1 MRKQPE
7 DKIIMNLRTL
17 LKPHIPV
24 SIPDYGLSYSLS
36 AVRTSRSIRTF
47 AFILVFTLLSLIF
60 VLVAIPWVQTVTG
73 EGQVTALIPN
83 QRPQTVQ
90 AQIKGRLVRWFVT
103 EGQYVQAGDTI
114 AILEDIDS
122 KFLDI
127 NLIENQSKQ
136 LEALKD
142 RKKQIEAQVDVFR
155 RQVDAER
162 QAREAGVAAA
172 KQKLQ
177 QAIQKRIAAE
187 ATVKQADLDY
197 EIAKTRYEDRKQ
209 LFEKGLRSQRDY
221 ERDRLDLQRSEVS
234 LTKAQTDA
242 EGARRNE
249 QEEKSNVT
257 NKESEGS
264 SKILKV
270 MSDETKALET
280 IASLE
285 NSIAKGTSELN
296 TVLSRRDAA
305 IVRSPVN
312 GKVVRLLKLGSGETL
327 KQGEEIAIIVPE
339 ANSLAVELMISG
351 NDAPLLSVGRK
362 VRLQF
367 DGFPGFQISGWPS
380 VSVGTFGG
388 IVSVIDAVDDEKSSG
403 KFRVVIRP
411 DPSDEQWPES
421 KFLRPGTR
429 SLGWMQLNTV
439 TLGFELWRQ
448 FNGFPPTVDKPKDGK
463 KSKKDDD
470 SEE

>member
-1 MRKQPE
+1 MKL
-7 DKIIMNLRTL
+7 MSLF
-17 LKPHIPV
+17 KPHIPQ
-24 SIPDYGLSYSLS
+24 SIPNHGLSYSLT
-36 AVRTSRSIRTF
+36 AVRTSRSMRVF
-47 AFILVFTLLSLIF
+47 AFLLLFLLVSLII
-60 VLVAIPWVQTVTG
+60 VLVGIPWVQTVNG
-73 EGQVTALIPN
+73 DGQVTALIPN

-90 AQIKGRLVRWFVT
+90 AQIKGRLEKWYVT
-103 EGQYVQAGDTI
+103 EGQFVQAGDTI

-122 KFLDI
+122 KFLDF

-136 LEALKD
+136 LEALKE
-142 RKKQIEAQVDVFR
+142 RKNQIEMQVQVFR
-155 RQVDAER
+155 QQVEAER
-162 QAREAGVAAA
+162 NAREAGVMAS

-177 QAIQKRIAAE
+177 QSIQKRIAAE
-187 ATVKQADLDY
+187 ATVKQAELDY
-197 EIAKTRYEDRKQ
+197 DIAKTRFEDRKQ
-209 LFEKGLRSQRDY
+209 LFEKGLRSQRDF
-221 ERDRLDLQRSEVS
+221 ERDRMDLQRSEVS

-249 QEEKSNVT
+249 QEERSNVI

-264 SKILKV
+264 SKIFKV
-270 MSDETKALET
+270 MSDETKAMET

-296 TVLSRRDAA
+296 TALARRNAA

-312 GKVVRLLKLGSGETL
+312 GKVVRLLTLGSGETL
-327 KQGEEIAIIVPE
+327 KQGQEIAIIVPD

-388 IVSVIDAVDDEKSSG
+388 IISVIDAVDDEKSSG
-403 KFRVVIRP
+403 KFRVVVRP
-411 DPSDEQWPES
+411 DPNDEQWPES

>member
-1 MRKQPE
+1 MKL
-7 DKIIMNLRTL
+7 MSLF
-17 LKPHIPV
+17 KPHIPQ
-24 SIPDYGLSYSLS
+24 SIPNHGLSYSLT
-36 AVRTSRSIRTF
+36 AVRTSRSMRVF
-47 AFILVFTLLSLIF
+47 AFLLLFLLVSLII
-60 VLVAIPWVQTVTG
+60 VLVGIPWVQTVNG
-73 EGQVTALIPN
+73 DGQVTALIPN

-90 AQIKGRLVRWFVT
+90 VQIKGRLQKWYIT
-103 EGQYVQAGDTI
+103 EGQFVQAGDTI

-122 KFLDI
+122 KFLDF

-136 LEALKD
+136 LEALKE
-142 RKKQIEAQVDVFR
+142 RKNQIEMQVQVFR
-155 RQVDAER
+155 QQVEAER
-162 QAREAGVAAA
+162 NAREAGVMAS

-177 QAIQKRIAAE
+177 QSIQKRIAAE
-187 ATVKQADLDY
+187 ATVKQAELDY
-197 EIAKTRYEDRKQ
+197 DIAKTRFEDRKQ
-209 LFEKGLRSQRDY
+209 LFEKGLRSQRDF

-249 QEEKSNVT
+249 QEERSNVI
-257 NKESEGS
+257 NKDSEGS
-264 SKILKV
+264 SKIFKV
-270 MSDETKALET
+270 MSDETKAMET

-296 TVLSRRDAA
+296 TALARRNAA

-312 GKVVRLLKLGSGETL
+312 GKVVRLLTLGSGETL
-327 KQGEEIAIIVPE
+327 KQGQEIAIIVPD

-388 IVSVIDAVDDEKSSG
+388 IISVIDAVDDEKSSG
-403 KFRVVIRP
+403 KFRVVVRP
-411 DPSDEQWPES
+411 DPNDEQWPES

>member
-1 MRKQPE
+1 MKL
-7 DKIIMNLRTL
+7 MSLF
-17 LKPHIPV
+17 KPHIPQ
-24 SIPDYGLSYSLS
+24 SIPNHGLSYSLT
-36 AVRTSRSIRTF
+36 AVRTSRSMRVF
-47 AFILVFTLLSLIF
+47 AFLLLFLLVSLII
-60 VLVAIPWVQTVTG
+60 VLVGIPWVQTVNG
-73 EGQVTALIPN
+73 DGQVTALIPN

-90 AQIKGRLVRWFVT
+90 AQIKGRLEKWYVT
-103 EGQYVQAGDTI
+103 EGQFVQAGDTI

-122 KFLDI
+122 KFLDF

-136 LEALKD
+136 LEALKE
-142 RKKQIEAQVDVFR
+142 RKNQIEMQVQVFR
-155 RQVDAER
+155 QQVEAER
-162 QAREAGVAAA
+162 NAREAGVMAS

-177 QAIQKRIAAE
+177 QSIQKRIAAE
-187 ATVKQADLDY
+187 ATVKQAELDY
-197 EIAKTRYEDRKQ
+197 DIAKTRFEDRKQ
-209 LFEKGLRSQRDY
+209 LFEKGLRSQRDF

-249 QEEKSNVT
+249 QEERSNVI
-257 NKESEGS
+257 NKDSEGS
-264 SKILKV
+264 SKIFKV
-270 MSDETKALET
+270 MSDETKAMET

-296 TVLSRRDAA
+296 TALARRNAA

-312 GKVVRLLKLGSGETL
+312 GKVVRLLTLGSGETL
-327 KQGEEIAIIVPE
+327 KQGQEIAIIVPD

-388 IVSVIDAVDDEKSSG
+388 IISVIDAVDDEKSSG
-403 KFRVVIRP
+403 KFRVVVRP
-411 DPSDEQWPES
+411 DPNDEQWPES

-463 KSKKDDD
+463 KSKKDDE

>member
-1 MRKQPE
+1 MKL
-7 DKIIMNLRTL
+7 MSLF
-17 LKPHIPV
+17 KPHIPQ
-24 SIPDYGLSYSLS
+24 SIPNHGLSYSLT
-36 AVRTSRSIRTF
+36 AVRTSRSMRVF
-47 AFILVFTLLSLIF
+47 AFLLLFLLVSLII
-60 VLVAIPWVQTVTG
+60 VLVGIPWVQTVNG
-73 EGQVTALIPN
+73 DGQVTALIPN

-90 AQIKGRLVRWFVT
+90 AQIKGRLEKWYIT
-103 EGQYVQAGDTI
+103 EGQFVQAGDTI

-122 KFLDI
+122 KFLDF

-136 LEALKD
+136 LEALKE
-142 RKKQIEAQVDVFR
+142 RKNQIEMQVQVFR
-155 RQVDAER
+155 QQVEAER
-162 QAREAGVAAA
+162 NAREAGVMAS

-177 QAIQKRIAAE
+177 QSIQKRIAAE
-187 ATVKQADLDY
+187 ATVKQAELDY
-197 EIAKTRYEDRKQ
+197 DIAKTRFEDRKQ
-209 LFEKGLRSQRDY
+209 LFEKGLRSQRDF
-221 ERDRLDLQRSEVS
+221 ERDRMDLQRSEVS

-249 QEEKSNVT
+249 QEERSNVI

-264 SKILKV
+264 SKIFKV
-270 MSDETKALET
+270 MSDETKAMET

-296 TVLSRRDAA
+296 TALARRNAA

-312 GKVVRLLKLGSGETL
+312 GKVVRLLTLGSGETL
-327 KQGEEIAIIVPE
+327 KQGQEIAIIVPD

-388 IVSVIDAVDDEKSSG
+388 IISVIDAVDDEKSSG
-403 KFRVVIRP
+403 KFRVVVRP
-411 DPSDEQWPES
+411 DPNDEQWPES

>member
-1 MRKQPE
+1 MKL
-7 DKIIMNLRTL
+7 MSLF
-17 LKPHIPV
+17 KPHIPQ
-24 SIPDYGLSYSLS
+24 SIPNHGLSYSLT
-36 AVRTSRSIRTF
+36 AVRTSRSMRVF
-47 AFILVFTLLSLIF
+47 AFLLLFLLVSLII
-60 VLVAIPWVQTVTG
+60 VLVGIPWVQTVNG
-73 EGQVTALIPN
+73 DGQVTALIPN

-90 AQIKGRLVRWFVT
+90 AQIKGRLEKWYVT
-103 EGQYVQAGDTI
+103 EGQFVQAGDTI

-122 KFLDI
+122 KFLDF

-136 LEALKD
+136 LEALKE
-142 RKKQIEAQVDVFR
+142 RKNQIEMQVQVFR
-155 RQVDAER
+155 QQVEAER
-162 QAREAGVAAA
+162 NAREAGVMAS

-177 QAIQKRIAAE
+177 QSIQTRIAAE
-187 ATVKQADLDY
+187 ATVKQAELDY
-197 EIAKTRYEDRKQ
+197 DIAKTRFEDRKQ
-209 LFEKGLRSQRDY
+209 LFEKGLRSQRDF
-221 ERDRLDLQRSEVS
+221 ERDRMDLQRSEVS

-249 QEEKSNVT
+249 QEERSNVI

-264 SKILKV
+264 SKIFKV
-270 MSDETKALET
+270 MSDETKAMET

-296 TVLSRRDAA
+296 TALARRNAA

-312 GKVVRLLKLGSGETL
+312 GKVVRLLTLGSGETL
-327 KQGEEIAIIVPE
+327 KQGQEIAIIVPD

-388 IVSVIDAVDDEKSSG
+388 IISVIDAVDDEKSSG
-403 KFRVVIRP
+403 KFRVVVRP
-411 DPSDEQWPES
+411 DPNDEQWPES
-421 KFLRPGTR
+421 KYLRPGTR

-448 FNGFPPTVDKPKDGK
+448 FNGFPPTVDKPKDEK
-463 KSKKDDD
+463 KSKKVDD

>member
-1 MRKQPE
+1 MKL
-7 DKIIMNLRTL
+7 MSLF
-17 LKPHIPV
+17 KPHIPQ
-24 SIPDYGLSYSLS
+24 SIPNHGLSYSLT
-36 AVRTSRSIRTF
+36 AVRTSRSMRVF
-47 AFILVFTLLSLIF
+47 AFLLLFLLVSLII
-60 VLVAIPWVQTVTG
+60 VLVGIPWVQTVNG
-73 EGQVTALIPN
+73 DGQVTALIPN

-90 AQIKGRLVRWFVT
+90 AQIKGRLEKWYVT
-103 EGQYVQAGDTI
+103 EGQFVQAGDTI

-122 KFLDI
+122 KFLDF

-136 LEALKD
+136 LEALKE
-142 RKKQIEAQVDVFR
+142 RKNQIEMQVQVFR
-155 RQVDAER
+155 QQVEAER
-162 QAREAGVAAA
+162 NAREAGVMAS

-177 QAIQKRIAAE
+177 QSIQKRIAAE
-187 ATVKQADLDY
+187 ATVKQAELDY
-197 EIAKTRYEDRKQ
+197 DIAKTRFEDRKQ
-209 LFEKGLRSQRDY
+209 LFEKGLRSQRDF
-221 ERDRLDLQRSEVS
+221 ERDRMDLQRSEVS

-249 QEEKSNVT
+249 QEERSNVI

-264 SKILKV
+264 SKIFKV
-270 MSDETKALET
+270 MSDETKAMET

-296 TVLSRRDAA
+296 TALARRNAA

-312 GKVVRLLKLGSGETL
+312 GKVVRLLTLGSGETL
-327 KQGEEIAIIVPE
+327 KQGQEIAIIVPD

-388 IVSVIDAVDDEKSSG
+388 IISVIDAVDDEKSSG
-403 KFRVVIRP
+403 KFRVVVRP
-411 DPSDEQWPES
+411 DPNDEQWPES
-421 KFLRPGTR
+421 KYLRPGTR

-448 FNGFPPTVDKPKDGK
+448 FNGFPPTVDKPK
-463 KSKKDDD
+463 
-470 SEE
+470 EEPAVIEPRISIK

>member
-1 MRKQPE
+1 MKL
-7 DKIIMNLRTL
+7 MSLF
-17 LKPHIPV
+17 KPHIPQ
-24 SIPDYGLSYSLS
+24 SIPNHGLSYSLT
-36 AVRTSRSIRTF
+36 AVRTSRSMRVF
-47 AFILVFTLLSLIF
+47 AFLLLFLLVSLII
-60 VLVAIPWVQTVTG
+60 VLVGIPWVQTVNG
-73 EGQVTALIPN
+73 DGQVTALIPN

-90 AQIKGRLVRWFVT
+90 AQIKGRLEKWYVT
-103 EGQYVQAGDTI
+103 EGQFVQAGDTI

-122 KFLDI
+122 KFLDF

-136 LEALKD
+136 LEALKE
-142 RKKQIEAQVDVFR
+142 RKNQIEMQVQVFR
-155 RQVDAER
+155 QQVEAER
-162 QAREAGVAAA
+162 NAREAGVMAS

-177 QAIQKRIAAE
+177 QSIQKRIAAE
-187 ATVKQADLDY
+187 ATVKQAELDY
-197 EIAKTRYEDRKQ
+197 DIAKTRFEDRKQ
-209 LFEKGLRSQRDY
+209 LFEKGLRSQRDF
-221 ERDRLDLQRSEVS
+221 ERDRMDLQRSEVS

-249 QEEKSNVT
+249 QEERSNVI

-264 SKILKV
+264 SKIFKV
-270 MSDETKALET
+270 MSDETKAMET

-296 TVLSRRDAA
+296 TALARRNAA

-312 GKVVRLLKLGSGETL
+312 GKVVRLLTLGSGETL
-327 KQGEEIAIIVPE
+327 KQGQEIAIIVPD

-388 IVSVIDAVDDEKSSG
+388 IISVIDAVDDEKSSG
-403 KFRVVIRP
+403 KFRVVVRP
-411 DPSDEQWPES
+411 DPNDEQWPES
-421 KFLRPGTR
+421 KYLRPGTR

-463 KSKKDDD
+463 KSKKDDE

>member
-1 MRKQPE
+1 MKL
-7 DKIIMNLRTL
+7 MSLF
-17 LKPHIPV
+17 KPHIPQ
-24 SIPDYGLSYSLS
+24 SIPNHGLSYSLT
-36 AVRTSRSIRTF
+36 AVRTSRSMRVF
-47 AFILVFTLLSLIF
+47 AFLLLFLLVSLII
-60 VLVAIPWVQTVTG
+60 VLVGIPWVQTVNG
-73 EGQVTALIPN
+73 DGQVTALIPN

-90 AQIKGRLVRWFVT
+90 VQIKGRLQKWYIT
-103 EGQYVQAGDTI
+103 EGQFVQAGDTI

-122 KFLDI
+122 KFLDF

-136 LEALKD
+136 LEALKE
-142 RKKQIEAQVDVFR
+142 RKNQIEMQVQVFR
-155 RQVDAER
+155 QQVEAER
-162 QAREAGVAAA
+162 NAREAGVMAS

-177 QAIQKRIAAE
+177 QSIQKRIAAE
-187 ATVKQADLDY
+187 ATVKQAELDY
-197 EIAKTRYEDRKQ
+197 DIAKTRFEDRKQ

-221 ERDRLDLQRSEVS
+221 ERDRMDLQRSEVS

-249 QEEKSNVT
+249 QEERSNVI

-264 SKILKV
+264 SKIFKV
-270 MSDETKALET
+270 MSDETKAMET

-296 TVLSRRDAA
+296 TALARRNAA

-312 GKVVRLLKLGSGETL
+312 GKVVRLLTLGSGETL
-327 KQGEEIAIIVPE
+327 KQGQEIAIIVPD

-388 IVSVIDAVDDEKSSG
+388 IISVIDEKSSG
-403 KFRVVIRP
+403 KFRVVVRP
-411 DPSDEQWPES
+411 DPNDEQWPES

-463 KSKKDDD
+463 KSKKDDE

>member
-1 MRKQPE
+1 MR
-7 DKIIMNLRTL
+7 
-17 LKPHIPV
+17 V
-24 SIPDYGLSYSLS
+24 
-36 AVRTSRSIRTF
+36 F
-47 AFILVFTLLSLIF
+47 AFLLLFLLVSLII
-60 VLVAIPWVQTVTG
+60 VLVGIPWVQTVNG
-73 EGQVTALIPN
+73 DGQVTALIPN

-90 AQIKGRLVRWFVT
+90 VQIKGRLQKWYIT
-103 EGQYVQAGDTI
+103 EGQFVQAGDTI

-122 KFLDI
+122 KFLDF

-136 LEALKD
+136 LEALKE
-142 RKKQIEAQVDVFR
+142 RKNQIEMQVQVFR
-155 RQVDAER
+155 QQVEAER
-162 QAREAGVAAA
+162 NAREAGVMAS

-177 QAIQKRIAAE
+177 QSIQKRIAAE
-187 ATVKQADLDY
+187 ATVKQAELDY
-197 EIAKTRYEDRKQ
+197 DIAKTRFEDRKQ

-221 ERDRLDLQRSEVS
+221 ERDRMDLQRSEVS

-249 QEEKSNVT
+249 QEERSNVI

-264 SKILKV
+264 SKIFKV
-270 MSDETKALET
+270 MSDETKAMET

-296 TVLSRRDAA
+296 TALARRNAA

-312 GKVVRLLKLGSGETL
+312 GKVVRLLTLGSGETL
-327 KQGEEIAIIVPE
+327 KQGQEIAIIVPD

-388 IVSVIDAVDDEKSSG
+388 IISVIDAVDDEKSSG
-403 KFRVVIRP
+403 KFRVVVRP
-411 DPSDEQWPES
+411 DPNDEQWPES

-463 KSKKDDD
+463 KSKKDDE

>member
-1 MRKQPE
+1 MS
-7 DKIIMNLRTL
+7 LF
-17 LKPHIPV
+17 KPHIPQ
-24 SIPDYGLSYSLS
+24 SIPNHGLSYSLT
-36 AVRTSRSIRTF
+36 AVRTSRSMRVF
-47 AFILVFTLLSLIF
+47 AFLLLFLLVSLII
-60 VLVAIPWVQTVTG
+60 VLVGIPWVQTVNG
-73 EGQVTALIPN
+73 DGQVTALIPN

-90 AQIKGRLVRWFVT
+90 VQIKGRLQKWYIT
-103 EGQYVQAGDTI
+103 EGQFVQAGDTI

-122 KFLDI
+122 KFLDF

-136 LEALKD
+136 LEALKE
-142 RKKQIEAQVDVFR
+142 RKNQIEMQVQVFR
-155 RQVDAER
+155 QQVEAER
-162 QAREAGVAAA
+162 NAREAGVMAS

-177 QAIQKRIAAE
+177 QSIQKRIAAE
-187 ATVKQADLDY
+187 ATVKQAELDY
-197 EIAKTRYEDRKQ
+197 DIAKTRFEDRKQ

-221 ERDRLDLQRSEVS
+221 ERDRMDLQRSEVS

-249 QEEKSNVT
+249 QEERSNVI

-264 SKILKV
+264 SKIFKV
-270 MSDETKALET
+270 MSDETKAMET

-296 TVLSRRDAA
+296 TALARRNAA

-312 GKVVRLLKLGSGETL
+312 GKVVRLLTLGSGETL
-327 KQGEEIAIIVPE
+327 KQGQEIAIIVPD

-388 IVSVIDAVDDEKSSG
+388 IISVIDAVDDEKSSG
-403 KFRVVIRP
+403 KFRVVVRP
-411 DPSDEQWPES
+411 DPNDEQWPES

-463 KSKKDDD
+463 KSKKDDE

>member
-1 MRKQPE
+1 MKL
-7 DKIIMNLRTL
+7 MSLF
-17 LKPHIPV
+17 KPHIPQ
-24 SIPDYGLSYSLS
+24 SIPNHGLSYSLT
-36 AVRTSRSIRTF
+36 AVRTSRSMRVF
-47 AFILVFTLLSLIF
+47 AFLLLFLLVSLII
-60 VLVAIPWVQTVTG
+60 VLVGIPWVQTVNG
-73 EGQVTALIPN
+73 DGQVTALIPN

-90 AQIKGRLVRWFVT
+90 VQIKGRLQKWYIT
-103 EGQYVQAGDTI
+103 EGQFVQAGDTI

-122 KFLDI
+122 KFLDF

-136 LEALKD
+136 LEALKE
-142 RKKQIEAQVDVFR
+142 RKNQIEMQVQVFR
-155 RQVDAER
+155 QQVEAER
-162 QAREAGVAAA
+162 NAREAGVMAS

-177 QAIQKRIAAE
+177 QSIQKRIAAE
-187 ATVKQADLDY
+187 ATVKQAELDY
-197 EIAKTRYEDRKQ
+197 DIAKTRFEDRKQ

-221 ERDRLDLQRSEVS
+221 ERDRMDLQRSEVS

-249 QEEKSNVT
+249 QEERSNVI

-264 SKILKV
+264 SKIFKV
-270 MSDETKALET
+270 MSDETKAMET
-280 IASLE
+280 IA
-285 NSIAKGTSELN
+285 SIAKGTSELN
-296 TVLSRRDAA
+296 TALARRNAA

-312 GKVVRLLKLGSGETL
+312 GKVVRLLTLGSGETL
-327 KQGEEIAIIVPE
+327 KQGQEIAIIVPD

-388 IVSVIDAVDDEKSSG
+388 IISVIDAVDDEKSSG
-403 KFRVVIRP
+403 KFRVVVRP
-411 DPSDEQWPES
+411 DPNDEQWPES

-463 KSKKDDD
+463 KSKKDDE

>member
-1 MRKQPE
+1 MKL
-7 DKIIMNLRTL
+7 MSLF
-17 LKPHIPV
+17 KPHIPQ
-24 SIPDYGLSYSLS
+24 SIPNHGLSYSLT
-36 AVRTSRSIRTF
+36 AVRTSRSMRVF
-47 AFILVFTLLSLIF
+47 AFLLLFLLVSLII
-60 VLVAIPWVQTVTG
+60 VLVGIPWVQTVNG
-73 EGQVTALIPN
+73 DGQVTALIPN

-90 AQIKGRLVRWFVT
+90 AQIKGRLEKWYVT
-103 EGQYVQAGDTI
+103 EGQFVQAGDTI

-122 KFLDI
+122 KFLDF

-136 LEALKD
+136 LEALKE
-142 RKKQIEAQVDVFR
+142 RKNQIEMQVQVFR
-155 RQVDAER
+155 QQVEAER
-162 QAREAGVAAA
+162 NAREAGVMAS

-177 QAIQKRIAAE
+177 QSIQKRIAAE
-187 ATVKQADLDY
+187 ATVKQAELDY
-197 EIAKTRYEDRKQ
+197 DIAKTRFEDRKQ

-249 QEEKSNVT
+249 QEERSNVI

-264 SKILKV
+264 SKIFKV
-270 MSDETKALET
+270 MSDETKAMET

-296 TVLSRRDAA
+296 TALARRNAA

-312 GKVVRLLKLGSGETL
+312 GKVVRLLTLGSGETL
-327 KQGEEIAIIVPE
+327 KQGQEIAIIVPD

-388 IVSVIDAVDDEKSSG
+388 IISVIDAVDDEKSSG
-403 KFRVVIRP
+403 KFRVVVRP
-411 DPSDEQWPES
+411 DPNDEQWPES

>member
-1 MRKQPE
+1 MKL
-7 DKIIMNLRTL
+7 MSLF
-17 LKPHIPV
+17 KPHIPQ
-24 SIPDYGLSYSLS
+24 SIPNHGLSYSLT
-36 AVRTSRSIRTF
+36 AVRTSRSMRVF
-47 AFILVFTLLSLIF
+47 AFLLLFLLVSLII
-60 VLVAIPWVQTVTG
+60 VLVGIPWVQTVNG
-73 EGQVTALIPN
+73 DGQVTALIPN

-90 AQIKGRLVRWFVT
+90 VQIKGRLEKWYVT
-103 EGQYVQAGDTI
+103 EGQFVQAGDTI

-122 KFLDI
+122 KFLDF

-136 LEALKD
+136 LEALKE
-142 RKKQIEAQVDVFR
+142 RKNQIEMQVQVFR
-155 RQVDAER
+155 QQVEAER
-162 QAREAGVAAA
+162 NAREAGVMAS

-177 QAIQKRIAAE
+177 QSIQKRIAAE
-187 ATVKQADLDY
+187 ATVKQAELDY
-197 EIAKTRYEDRKQ
+197 DIAKTRFEDRKQ
-209 LFEKGLRSQRDY
+209 LFEKGLRSQRDF

-249 QEEKSNVT
+249 QEERSNVI

-264 SKILKV
+264 SKIFKV
-270 MSDETKALET
+270 MSDETKAMET

-296 TVLSRRDAA
+296 TALARRNAA

-312 GKVVRLLKLGSGETL
+312 GKVVRLLTLGSGETL
-327 KQGEEIAIIVPE
+327 KQGQEIAIIVPD

-388 IVSVIDAVDDEKSSG
+388 IISVIDAVDDEKSSG
-403 KFRVVIRP
+403 KFRVVVRP
-411 DPSDEQWPES
+411 DPNDEQWPES

-463 KSKKDDD
+463 KSKKDDE

>member
-1 MRKQPE
+1 MKL
-7 DKIIMNLRTL
+7 MSLF
-17 LKPHIPV
+17 KPHIPQ
-24 SIPDYGLSYSLS
+24 SIPNHGLSYSLT
-36 AVRTSRSIRTF
+36 AVRTSRSMRVF
-47 AFILVFTLLSLIF
+47 AFLLLFLLVSLII
-60 VLVAIPWVQTVTG
+60 VLVGIPWVQTVNG
-73 EGQVTALIPN
+73 DGQVTALIPN

-90 AQIKGRLVRWFVT
+90 AQIKGRLEKWYIT
-103 EGQYVQAGDTI
+103 EGQFVQAGDTI

-122 KFLDI
+122 KFLDF

-136 LEALKD
+136 LEALKE
-142 RKKQIEAQVDVFR
+142 RKNQIEMQVQVFR
-155 RQVDAER
+155 QQVEAER
-162 QAREAGVAAA
+162 NAREAGVMAS

-177 QAIQKRIAAE
+177 QSIQKRIAAE
-187 ATVKQADLDY
+187 ATVKQAELDY
-197 EIAKTRYEDRKQ
+197 DIAKTRFEDRKQ

-249 QEEKSNVT
+249 QEERSNVI

-264 SKILKV
+264 SKIFKV
-270 MSDETKALET
+270 MSDETKAMET

-296 TVLSRRDAA
+296 TALARRNAA

-312 GKVVRLLKLGSGETL
+312 GKVVRLLTLGSGETL
-327 KQGEEIAIIVPE
+327 KQGQEIAIIVPD

-388 IVSVIDAVDDEKSSG
+388 IISVIDAVDDEKSSG
-403 KFRVVIRP
+403 KFRVVVRP
-411 DPSDEQWPES
+411 DPNDEQWPES

>member
-1 MRKQPE
+1 
-7 DKIIMNLRTL
+7 MN
-17 LKPHIPV
+17 
-24 SIPDYGLSYSLS
+24 
-36 AVRTSRSIRTF
+36 
-47 AFILVFTLLSLIF
+47 
-60 VLVAIPWVQTVTG
+60 VT
-73 EGQVTALIPN
+73 
-83 QRPQTVQ
+83 
-90 AQIKGRLVRWFVT
+90 
-103 EGQYVQAGDTI
+103 
-114 AILEDIDS
+114 
-122 KFLDI
+122 
-127 NLIENQSKQ
+127 
-136 LEALKD
+136 
-142 RKKQIEAQVDVFR
+142 
-155 RQVDAER
+155 
-162 QAREAGVAAA
+162 
-172 KQKLQ
+172 
-177 QAIQKRIAAE
+177 
-187 ATVKQADLDY
+187 
-197 EIAKTRYEDRKQ
+197 
-209 LFEKGLRSQRDY
+209 
-221 ERDRLDLQRSEVS
+221 EVS

-242 EGARRNE
+242 EAARRNE

-296 TVLSRRDAA
+296 TVLARRDAA

-351 NDAPLLSVGRK
+351 NDAPLLSVGRN

-388 IVSVIDAVDDEKSSG
+388 IISVIDAVDDEKSSG

-411 DPSDEQWPES
+411 DPNDEPWPES

-448 FNGFPPTVDKPKDGK
+448 FNGFPPTVDKPKDEK

>member
-1 MRKQPE
+1 MKL
-7 DKIIMNLRTL
+7 MSFF
-17 LKPHIPV
+17 KPQIPQ
-24 SIPDYGLSYSLS
+24 SIPNHGLSYSLT
-36 AVRTSRSIRTF
+36 AVRTSRSIRVF
-47 AFILVFTLLSLIF
+47 AFLLLFLLISLII
-60 VLVAIPWVQTVTG
+60 VLVGIPWVQTVNG
-73 EGQVTALIPN
+73 DGQVTALIPN

-90 AQIKGRLVRWFVT
+90 AQIKGRLEKWYIT
-103 EGQYVQAGDTI
+103 EGQFVQAGDTI
-114 AILEDIDS
+114 ALLEDIDS
-122 KFLDI
+122 KFLDF

-136 LEALKD
+136 LEALKE
-142 RKKQIEAQVDVFR
+142 RKNQIEMQVQVFR
-155 RQVDAER
+155 QQVEAER
-162 QAREAGVAAA
+162 NAREAGVMAS

-177 QAIQKRIAAE
+177 QSIQKRIAAE
-187 ATVKQADLDY
+187 ATVKQAELDY
-197 EIAKTRYEDRKQ
+197 DIAKTRFEDRKQ
-209 LFEKGLRSQRDY
+209 LFEKGLRSQRDF
-221 ERDRLDLQRSEVS
+221 ERDRLDLQRSEVA

-249 QEEKSNVT
+249 QEERSNVI

-264 SKILKV
+264 SKIFKV
-270 MSDETKALET
+270 MSDETKAMET

-296 TVLSRRDAA
+296 TALARRNAA

-312 GKVVRLLKLGSGETL
+312 GKVVRLLTLGSGETL
-327 KQGEEIAIIVPE
+327 KQGQEIAIIVPE

-388 IVSVIDAVDDEKSSG
+388 IISVIDAVDDTKSSG
-403 KFRVVIRP
+403 KFRVIVRP
-411 DPSDEQWPES
+411 DPNDEQWPES

-448 FNGFPPTVDKPKDGK
+448 FNGFPPTVDKPKDEK
-463 KSKKDDD
+463 KSKKD
-470 SEE
+470 EESDE

>member
-1 MRKQPE
+1 MKL
-7 DKIIMNLRTL
+7 MSLF
-17 LKPHIPV
+17 KPHIPQ
-24 SIPDYGLSYSLS
+24 SIPNHGLSYSLT
-36 AVRTSRSIRTF
+36 AVRTSRSMRVF
-47 AFILVFTLLSLIF
+47 AFLLLFLLVSLII
-60 VLVAIPWVQTVTG
+60 VLVGIPWVQTVNG
-73 EGQVTALIPN
+73 DGQVTALIPN

-90 AQIKGRLVRWFVT
+90 AQIKGRLEKWYIT
-103 EGQYVQAGDTI
+103 EGQFVQAGDTI

-122 KFLDI
+122 KFLDF

-136 LEALKD
+136 LEALKE
-142 RKKQIEAQVDVFR
+142 RKNQIEMQVQVFR
-155 RQVDAER
+155 QQVEAER
-162 QAREAGVAAA
+162 NAREAGVMAS

-177 QAIQKRIAAE
+177 QSIQKRIAAE
-187 ATVKQADLDY
+187 ATVKQAELDY
-197 EIAKTRYEDRKQ
+197 DIAKTRFEDRKQ

-221 ERDRLDLQRSEVS
+221 ERDRMDLQRSEVS

-249 QEEKSNVT
+249 QEERSNVI

-264 SKILKV
+264 SKIFKV
-270 MSDETKALET
+270 MSDETKAMET

-296 TVLSRRDAA
+296 TALARRNAA

-312 GKVVRLLKLGSGETL
+312 GKVVRLLTLGSGETL
-327 KQGEEIAIIVPE
+327 KQGQEIAIIVPD

-388 IVSVIDAVDDEKSSG
+388 IISVIDAVDDEKSSG
-403 KFRVVIRP
+403 KFRVVVRP
-411 DPSDEQWPES
+411 DPNDEQWPES

>member
-1 MRKQPE
+1 MKL
-7 DKIIMNLRTL
+7 MSLF
-17 LKPHIPV
+17 KPHIPQ
-24 SIPDYGLSYSLS
+24 SIPNHGLSYSLT
-36 AVRTSRSIRTF
+36 AVRTSRSMRVF
-47 AFILVFTLLSLIF
+47 AFLLLFLLVSLII
-60 VLVAIPWVQTVTG
+60 VLVGIPWVQTVNG
-73 EGQVTALIPN
+73 DGQVTALIPN

-90 AQIKGRLVRWFVT
+90 VQIKGRLQKWYIT
-103 EGQYVQAGDTI
+103 EGQFVQAGDTI

-122 KFLDI
+122 KFLDF

-136 LEALKD
+136 LEALKE
-142 RKKQIEAQVDVFR
+142 RKNQIEMQVQVFR
-155 RQVDAER
+155 QQVEAER
-162 QAREAGVAAA
+162 NAREAGVMAS

-177 QAIQKRIAAE
+177 QSIQKRIAAE
-187 ATVKQADLDY
+187 ATVKQAELDY
-197 EIAKTRYEDRKQ
+197 DIAKTRFEDRKQ
-209 LFEKGLRSQRDY
+209 LFEKGLRSQRDF

-249 QEEKSNVT
+249 QEERSNVI
-257 NKESEGS
+257 NKDSEGS
-264 SKILKV
+264 SKIFKV
-270 MSDETKALET
+270 MSDETKAMET

-296 TVLSRRDAA
+296 TALARRNAA

-312 GKVVRLLKLGSGETL
+312 GKVVRLLTLGSGETL
-327 KQGEEIAIIVPE
+327 KQGQEIAIIVPD

-388 IVSVIDAVDDEKSSG
+388 IISVIDAVDDEKSSG
-403 KFRVVIRP
+403 KFRVVVRP
-411 DPSDEQWPES
+411 DPNDEQWPES

-463 KSKKDDD
+463 KSKKDDE

>member
-1 MRKQPE
+1 MKL
-7 DKIIMNLRTL
+7 MSLF
-17 LKPHIPV
+17 KPHIPQ
-24 SIPDYGLSYSLS
+24 SIPNHGLSYSLT
-36 AVRTSRSIRTF
+36 AVRTSRSMRVF
-47 AFILVFTLLSLIF
+47 AFLLLFLLVSLII
-60 VLVAIPWVQTVTG
+60 VLVGIPWVQTVNG
-73 EGQVTALIPN
+73 DGQVTALIPN

-90 AQIKGRLVRWFVT
+90 AQIKGRLEKWYVT
-103 EGQYVQAGDTI
+103 EGQFVQAGDTI

-122 KFLDI
+122 KFLDF

-136 LEALKD
+136 LEALKE
-142 RKKQIEAQVDVFR
+142 RKNQIEMQVQVFR
-155 RQVDAER
+155 QQVEAER
-162 QAREAGVAAA
+162 NAREAGVMAS

-177 QAIQKRIAAE
+177 QSIQKRIAAE
-187 ATVKQADLDY
+187 ATVKQAELDY
-197 EIAKTRYEDRKQ
+197 DIAKTRFEDRKQ

-221 ERDRLDLQRSEVS
+221 ERDRMDLQRSEVS

-249 QEEKSNVT
+249 QEERSNVI

-264 SKILKV
+264 SKIFKV
-270 MSDETKALET
+270 MSDETKAMET

-296 TVLSRRDAA
+296 TALARRNAA

-312 GKVVRLLKLGSGETL
+312 GKVVRLLTLGSGETL
-327 KQGEEIAIIVPE
+327 KQGQEIAIIVPD

-388 IVSVIDAVDDEKSSG
+388 IISVIDAVDDEKSSG
-403 KFRVVIRP
+403 KFRVVVRP
-411 DPSDEQWPES
+411 DPNDEQWPES